1 MRFGTTRDSGTALSA
16 TLPYALLQITTWSFY
31 AILLSFSGNVLR
43 DFDFSD
49 SRISLFLGITALLS
63 FGIQLLIGRLTARIP
78 QLKVSS
84 LLFLLGAFM
93 LGGNILV
100 RCSFLPKTV
109 AIAAYGLTCMIVHL
123 LPALTNGIGM
133 DAIKRGSPTNYS
145 LARGMGSLG
154 YSFFAY
160 VTGFLV
166 RTHGS
171 GIVPVIAGISAAL
184 LLLSTFWYYRIAV
197 RPLPTPVRAVVS
209 DQKATY
215 LLRRYPDFLFFLAG
229 NVLLQLSHSL
239 IGNFMFQIMSAKNG
253 TAAEQGIATAI
264 CAFVELPV
272 MFGFPLIVRRI
283 PCKTWVCFSGL
294 CMLAKPLFIFCA
306 TAPAGVYAAQ
316 ASQMLGYGLFTI
328 SSVNYIELL
337 VEKGESVQAQNYLG
351 ASITAG
357 SLLALFSGGYLCQ
370 YFGVPILALVS
381 CCCAL
386 SGGVIVW
393 HSAKHTS
400 KGIIKPPV
408 S

>member
-1 MRFGTTRDSGTALSA
+1 MRFGMIRDSGSAVSA

-43 DFDFSD
+43 DFGFTD
-49 SRISLFLGITALLS
+49 SHISLFLGIAALLS
-63 FGIQLLIGRLTARIP
+63 FGIQLLIGKLTAKIP

-84 LLFLLGAFM
+84 ILFLLGLLM

-100 RCSFLPKTV
+100 RCSFLPKSV
-109 AIAAYGLTCMIVHL
+109 AVAAYGLACMIVHL

-154 YSFFAY
+154 YSLFAY

-166 RTHGS
+166 RIHGS
-171 GIVPVIAGISAAL
+171 GTVPVIAGLSAAF
-184 LLLSTFWYYRIAV
+184 LLLSTFWYHYIAV
-197 RPLPTPVRAVVS
+197 RPLPPSVRTDISA
-209 DQKATY
+209 QKGAS
-215 LLRRYPDFLFFLAG
+215 LLRRYPEFLFFLAG
-229 NVLLQLSHSL
+229 NVLLQFSHSL
-239 IGNFMFQIMSAKNG
+239 IGNFMFQIISAKNG

-264 CAFVELPV
+264 CAIVELPI
-272 MFGFPLIVRRI
+272 MFGFPFIVKRI
-283 PCKTWVCFSGL
+283 QCKTWVRLSGL
-294 CMLAKPLFIFCA
+294 CILAKPLFIFL
-306 TAPAGVYAAQ
+306 TSSPAGVYAAQ

-337 VEKGESVQAQNYLG
+337 VEKGESVQAQNFLG

-357 SLLALFSGGYLCQ
+357 SLMALFSGGFLCQ
-370 YFGVPILALVS
+370 YFGVHILALTS

-386 SGGVIVW
+386 TGGMIIW
-393 HSAKHTS
+393 HTTKTRQ
-400 KGIIKPPV
+400 KV
-408 S
+408 